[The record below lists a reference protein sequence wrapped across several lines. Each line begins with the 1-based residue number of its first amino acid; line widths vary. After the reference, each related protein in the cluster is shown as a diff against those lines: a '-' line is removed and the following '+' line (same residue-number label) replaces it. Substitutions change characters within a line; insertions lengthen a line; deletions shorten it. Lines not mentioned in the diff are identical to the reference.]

1 MTWATPLWVY
11 NSDGHC
17 GTKID
22 SDPNHNIT
30 QPITE
35 PRDSDSRMES
45 TLATYHAS
53 NQHEKLVLGVYVDNL
68 QIVHSSRIDDKGSKV
83 HAFMEAIQAE
93 WDVEDEG
100 QMDDLLGIEIK
111 YNSDGSI
118 TFHQQTYIDI
128 EKVVAEFLP
137 RGI

>member
-1 MTWATPLWVY
+1 
-11 NSDGHC
+11 
-17 GTKID
+17 
-22 SDPNHNIT
+22 
-30 QPITE
+30 
-35 PRDSDSRMES
+35 MES
-45 TLATYHAS
+45 ALATYHAS

-68 QIVHSSRIDDKGSKV
+68 QIVHSSRIDDKGSRV

-118 TFHQQTYIDI
+118 NKLTLR
-128 EKVVAEFLP
+128 KLLLNSFLMGLL
-137 RGI
+137 RV